1 MSQPW
6 MQVLSGRPLALLD
19 PLVCEVDF
27 REIACSLAQINRYT
41 GHAMQPVSVGFHT
54 LIACDLAPE
63 PLKPWVLLHDG
74 HESRV
79 GDTATPM
86 KEATEAQAERLFGE
100 QGVAVIRAVRK
111 ALELAHDTAIH
122 TAAGLALPTEA
133 QRAEIKR
140 IDLRALLTERRDYL
154 APAERPWGV
163 ESLGLEPNPRK
174 RRWQPADKVADELF
188 AKFQRYLPALAGS
201 F

>member
-19 PLVCEVDF
+19 PLACEVDF
-27 REIACSLAQINRYT
+27 REIACALAQINRFT

-63 PLKPWVLLHDG
+63 SLKPWVLLHDA
-74 HESRV
+74 HEARL

-86 KEATEAQAERLFGE
+86 KEATEAMAERLFGPI
-100 QGVAVIRAVRK
+100 GVDVIRTVRRD
-111 ALELAHDTAIH
+111 LEHAHDSAIH
-122 TAAGLALPTEA
+122 YAAGLPLPTA
-133 QRAEIKR
+133 MQRTAIKLA
-140 IDLRALLTERRDYL
+140 DVRALLTERRDYL

-188 AKFQRYLPALAGS
+188 AKFQRYLPALSGL
-201 F
+201 